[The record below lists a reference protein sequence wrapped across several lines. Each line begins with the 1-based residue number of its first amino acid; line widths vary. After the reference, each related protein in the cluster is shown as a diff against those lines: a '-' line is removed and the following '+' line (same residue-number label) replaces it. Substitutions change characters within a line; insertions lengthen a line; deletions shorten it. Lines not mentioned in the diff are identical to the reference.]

1 MNKTKIL
8 ISLVLAA
15 SVLVGQAGGVLAA
28 PALQQSTSITG
39 RVQSITLETDPNTGI
54 TTVTVEVIGADQVA
68 QTVQISE
75 ISATAIGL
83 VTLDGDGNAV
93 INNLALGRSVEI
105 GRAMI
110 IPDQQDDRHPIAN
123 ALATFFS
130 DIPGLDYATIVAE
143 HEEGAGFGVIA
154 QALWLTKQ
162 LGSDAGDFQALLRA
176 KETGD
181 YTAFMLEDGTVPQS
195 WGELRKAILDGKK
208 PEKDDR
214 MKPDPNNGDTQP
226 QDKDKPKDKDKNKD
240 KDKDKNKDDGNNSNN
255 GNSGSGGND
264 KDKDKEKDK

>member
-1 MNKTKIL
+1 MNKTKLL

-15 SVLVGQAGGVLAA
+15 SVLFGQVGGVLAA

-54 TTVTVEVIGADQVA
+54 TTVIVEVIGADQVT
-68 QTVQISE
+68 QTVRISE
-75 ISATAIGL
+75 TSATAIGL
-83 VTLDGDGNAV
+83 VTLDGDGKPV
-93 INNLALGRSVEI
+93 INNLALGKSVEI
-105 GRAMI
+105 DPAMI
-110 IPDQQDDRHPIAN
+110 IPDQQEDRHPVAN

-130 DIPGLDYATIVAE
+130 DVPGLDYATIMAE

-162 LGSDAGDFQALLRA
+162 LGGEANDFHELLTA

-181 YTAFMLEDGTVPQS
+181 YTAFMLEDGTIPQS

-208 PEKDDR
+208 PKKADHVIS
-214 MKPDPNNGDTQP
+214 DPNNGEDQQ
-226 QDKDKPKDKDKNKD
+226 QDKDKDKKKD
-240 KDKDKNKDDGNNSNN
+240 KDKDKDNGNN
-255 GNSGSGGND
+255 GNGND
-264 KDKDKEKDK
+264 KDKDKKKDK